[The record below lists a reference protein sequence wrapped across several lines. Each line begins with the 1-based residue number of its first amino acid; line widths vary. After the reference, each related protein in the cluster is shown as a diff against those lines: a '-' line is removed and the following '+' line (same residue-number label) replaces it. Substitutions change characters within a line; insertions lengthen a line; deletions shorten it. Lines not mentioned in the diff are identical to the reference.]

1 MQLPFCFY
9 VAVFIAFIAFIAF
22 MMRLIR
28 PIGLLST
35 TINILHDHF
44 GIKEDPI
51 RFFSRCLNRQL
62 ADFFAAFLLCNPFVF
77 VRM

>member
-1 MQLPFCFY
+1 VQIKNTFIITSTINSTMLSNMLCITFFC
-9 VAVFIAFIAFIAF
+9 
-22 MMRLIR
+22 L
-28 PIGLLST
+28 T

-51 RFFSRCLNRQL
+51 RFFSRCLNRQR